1 MKRQFREPSEQ
12 TRAKLSAKKSGSLN
26 PMFGQKHKE
35 ETKRLISQ
43 ALKKYWATIPSKN
56 NNINNNEL

>member
-1 MKRQFREPSEQ
+1 MKRKFREPSET
-12 TRAKLSAKKSGSLN
+12 TRAKLRAKKSGSLN
-26 PMFGQKHKE
+26 PMFGKKHKE

-43 ALKKYWATIPSKN
+43 ALKRYWDTVPSKN